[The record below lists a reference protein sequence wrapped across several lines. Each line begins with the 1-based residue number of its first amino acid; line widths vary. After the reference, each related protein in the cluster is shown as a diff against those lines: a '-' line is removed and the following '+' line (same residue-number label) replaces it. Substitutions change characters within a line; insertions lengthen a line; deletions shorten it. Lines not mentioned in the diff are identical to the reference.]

1 MLTEQIINCF
11 LSVVKN
17 GSFTKA
23 AEEMF
28 LTQQAVSKHV
38 KKLEQEL
45 ETDLLVR
52 TTRTIHPTENGELY
66 YQMFLKWRTE
76 LETLKEKNATFS
88 EKHNSLRIGILL
100 YMING
105 KVPYIVHEMKRL
117 HPEYQISI
125 IHDDGINLYRRLMD
139 NEVDLVITYDLFL
152 PQDKELSH
160 QVFGHAERQLMLA
173 KSHPLAKDGLDF
185 KEMENTNML
194 LFINKGESKSQ
205 SMKKALQERISLGL
219 GNGPVRL
226 FHTME
231 EVHLMTELG
240 EGFSLNSE
248 TSMFSSNPMI
258 RYYSLGKKTT
268 IIGVWKEKNSNR
280 VLKDFFQAATHIFG
294 DTDQIISVE

>member
-1 MLTEQIINCF
+1 MLTEQLINCF
-11 LSVVKN
+11 LAVVKN

-23 AEEMF
+23 AEELF

-52 TTRTIHPTENGELY
+52 TTRTIHPTENGEVY
-66 YQMFLKWRTE
+66 YQMFLKWKTE
-76 LETLKEKNATFS
+76 LESLKEQNATFS
-88 EKHNSLRIGILL
+88 EKHKSLRIGILL

-105 KVPYIVHEMKRL
+105 KVPYLIHELKKL

-125 IHDDGINLYRRLMD
+125 IHDEGISLYRRLMD
-139 NEVDLVITYDLFL
+139 NEVDLVITYDIFM
-152 PQDKELSH
+152 PQDKELKFKI
-160 QVFGHAERQLMLA
+160 FGYAERQLMLA
-173 KSHPLAKDGLDF
+173 KAHPLAQAELDY
-185 KEMENTNML
+185 KGIEDMNML
-194 LFINKGESKSQ
+194 LFINKGESKAQ
-205 SMKKALQERISLGL
+205 SMKKALQERSDLGL
-219 GNGPVRL
+219 GSGPVRL

-231 EVHLMTELG
+231 EVNLMTELG
-240 EGFSLNSE
+240 EGFSLNSN

-280 VLKDFFQAATHIFG
+280 VLKDFFQAANHIFG
-294 DTDQIISVE
+294 GTEKIISVE

>member
-1 MLTEQIINCF
+1 MLTEQLVNCF

-28 LTQQAVSKHV
+28 LTQQAVSKHI

-45 ETDLLVR
+45 GTDLLVR
-52 TTRTIHPTENGELY
+52 TTRSIHPTENGELY
-66 YQMFLKWRTE
+66 YQMFLKWKTE
-76 LETLKEKNATFS
+76 LDTLKEQNASFS
-88 EKHNSLRIGILL
+88 EKHKSLRIGILL

-105 KVPYIVHEMKRL
+105 KVPYVVHEMKKL

-125 IHDDGINLYRRLMD
+125 IHDDGISLYRRLMD
-139 NEVDLVITYDLFL
+139 NEVDLVITYDLFM
-152 PQDKELSH
+152 PQEKELKYK
-160 QVFGHAERQLMLA
+160 VFGHAERQLMLA
-173 KSHPLAKDGLDF
+173 KAHPLAKDGLDLM
-185 KEMENTNML
+185 EMEDINML
-194 LFINKGESKSQ
+194 LFINKGESKAQ
-205 SMKKALQERISLGL
+205 SMKKALQERIDLGL

-231 EVHLMTELG
+231 EVNLMTELG
-240 EGFSLNSE
+240 EGFSLNSD

-258 RYYSLGKKTT
+258 RYYSLNKKTT

-280 VLKDFFQAATHIFG
+280 VLKDFFQAANHIFG
-294 DTDQIISVE
+294 GTEQIIAVD

>member
-1 MLTEQIINCF
+1 MLTEQLVNCF

-28 LTQQAVSKHV
+28 LTQQAVSKHI

-45 ETDLLVR
+45 GTDLLVR
-52 TTRTIHPTENGELY
+52 TTRSIHPTENGELY
-66 YQMFLKWRTE
+66 YQMFLKWKTE
-76 LETLKEKNATFS
+76 LDTLKEQNASFS
-88 EKHNSLRIGILL
+88 EKHKSLRIGILL

-105 KVPYIVHEMKRL
+105 KVPYVVHEMKKL

-125 IHDDGINLYRRLMD
+125 IHDDGISLYRRLMD
-139 NEVDLVITYDLFL
+139 NEVDLVITYDLFM
-152 PQDKELSH
+152 PQEKELKYK
-160 QVFGHAERQLMLA
+160 VFGHAERQLMLA
-173 KSHPLAKDGLDF
+173 KAHPLAKDGLDLM
-185 KEMENTNML
+185 EMEDINML
-194 LFINKGESKSQ
+194 LFINKGESKAQ
-205 SMKKALQERISLGL
+205 SMKKALQERIDLGL

-231 EVHLMTELG
+231 EVNLMTELG
-240 EGFSLNSE
+240 EGFSLNSD

-280 VLKDFFQAATHIFG
+280 VLKDFFQAANHIFG
-294 DTDQIISVE
+294 GTEQIIAVE